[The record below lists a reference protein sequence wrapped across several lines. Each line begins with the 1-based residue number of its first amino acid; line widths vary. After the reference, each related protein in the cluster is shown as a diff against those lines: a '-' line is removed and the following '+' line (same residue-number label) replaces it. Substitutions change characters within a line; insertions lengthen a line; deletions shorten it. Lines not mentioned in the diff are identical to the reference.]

1 MEDEIVKVKILLMTN
16 DTVEWQWMGKL
27 SRKHLKLLT
36 QIADI
41 LSDNSVESEL

>member
-27 SRKHLKLLT
+27 SSKHLKLLT
-36 QIADI
+36 QIEDI